1 MSPARLVV
9 VGDLLLD
16 REIVGSTTRLCP
28 DAPAPVIDV
37 ERVDEGP
44 GGAGL
49 AAVLGSSADVA
60 VTLIAPVADDPRGER
75 ARAGLHAAGV
85 DVVAL
90 GHEGATR
97 TKCRI
102 RIGDQVVARLDGKHL
117 NRDVPSLAG
126 TIPTCEALALD
137 VFRRLLPRLP
147 GNVTLE
153 RVRIMED
160 PTLYADCT
168 GLD

>member
-1 MSPARLVV
+1 MPVSLTRTVGFRAVHRLYRADWSEARNREAFGPLSEPPGHAHDYRCAVTV
-9 VGDLLLD
+9 SGPIDQRMAMVLDLAELD
-16 REIVGSTTRLCP
+16 RILQ
-28 DAPAPVIDV
+28 
-37 ERVDEGP
+37 DE
-44 GGAGL
+44 
-49 AAVLGSSADVA
+49 
-60 VTLIAPVADDPRGER
+60 
-75 ARAGLHAAGV
+75 
-85 DVVAL
+85 
-90 GHEGATR
+90 
-97 TKCRI
+97 
-102 RIGDQVVARLDGKHL
+102 VVARLDGKHL